1 MSSNYRPGLHYYSLF
16 LLACTFFLLI
26 AGALVTSND
35 AALAVPDWPLSY
47 GTLTPPMVGGIFYE
61 HSHRVIAAGVG
72 FLTIFLAVWAWR
84 ADESRPWVRRLALAA
99 LGAVILQGILGG
111 LTVLLNL
118 HYGMPIAH
126 ACLAQIFFGTVL
138 GFTLFTSRWWLSEQP
153 RISDSGSPS
162 IHTLVLL
169 NAATIFLQV
178 ILGAGFR
185 HKNISIWPHIAGA
198 LLVAATITW
207 TALTLGHRFRGVREL
222 NLSRILLNS
231 IFGVQFALGLA
242 AWWSRLIT
250 ADDPQPMPVMV
261 ILTVIHTV
269 TGALTF
275 ASSLLIVMLCYRLV
289 PRSREA
295 AIESP
300 RAEAALS

>member
-1 MSSNYRPGLHYYSLF
+1 MSSKYHPGLHFYSLF
-16 LLACTFFLLI
+16 LLACTFLLLI

-72 FLTIFLAVWAWR
+72 FLTILLAVWAWR
-84 ADESRPWVRRLALAA
+84 AESRPWVRRLALAA
-99 LGAVILQGILGG
+99 LSAVILQGILGG

-126 ACLAQIFFGTVL
+126 ACLAQIFFGAIL
-138 GFTLFTSRWWLSEQP
+138 GFALFTSRWWLSEQP
-153 RISDSGSPS
+153 CIPDSGWPS
-162 IHTLVLL
+162 IHTLALL
-169 NAATIFLQV
+169 NAAAIFMQV

-185 HKNISIWPHIAGA
+185 HKNIPIWPHIVGA
-198 LLVAATITW
+198 LLVAAALTW
-207 TALTLGHRFRGVREL
+207 TALTLWHRFRGVREL
-222 NLSRILLNS
+222 NFARNLLSF
-231 IFGVQFALGLA
+231 IFGAQFLLGVA
-242 AWWSRLIT
+242 AWMSRLVT

-261 ILTVIHTV
+261 ALTVIHTV

-275 ASSLLIVMLCYRLV
+275 ACALLLIMLCYRLV

-295 AIESP
+295 AIEST